1 MWIPSEPI
9 FWLWIPSQSIFWLRI
24 PSQSILWLR
33 IPLFYFCKF
42 RLCLFSCIITTVSA
56 FFITV
61 TSVSVHFIIINTIS
75 VHFLTENTISVHFKQ
90 CEYRLSCQGT
100 VEFIPAASEASCRC
114 VLCCVVLSSLKVCR
128 HGWRWEQNNKYM
140 RTSRGK
146 NSDGINKLQVFI
158 EFESRS

>member
-9 FWLWIPSQSIFWLRI
+9 FWLWI

-61 TSVSVHFIIINTIS
+61 TSVSVHFIIINTISVHFLTENTIS

>member
-9 FWLWIPSQSIFWLRI
+9 FWLWI